1 VNPTNLTTT
10 PPTNNGTTNIAPNYA
25 SLLTL
30 LATNP
35 TDPTIAAAF
44 IEFLQQKNN
53 NNPNIIAPPTP
64 TFTSIITDAI
74 TSPNT
79 LTSPGTPSYSSVTTG
94 HHFPTPT
101 STNDDEDI
109 EEEDPILSQTDLLPL
124 RPTPTKSTYIHPS
137 SGIITSALEEQRLA
151 QTEDLRIQTRRA
163 TEKRV
168 YNHQAATKR
177 RCVIVK
183 FAMATNATS
192 DQAPLPSAL
201 EQVIDSIISNLDFN
215 FYVDVVAIINYSTP
229 VLNARKN
236 NSSYYSFIYVS
247 PRSTQIP
254 ISNTYS
260 KEFAIVHAR
269 LADLL
274 KGPLQ
279 AITNIPDLPEIT
291 RHLHISLPN
300 INAIGENLTFLID
313 GIGPRTI
320 LGNNEYDN
328 VDTCRHLGFLIY
340 QAFKETWKRTF
351 PTRPLHPDLSKLQTR
366 FTLHSVISVKKVRIQ
381 TPEST
386 PNIKNMLGVII
397 TDEESLSTLLRNS
410 ITELCITHNTPL
422 QLFGPLNPFSIRLHL
437 FPSTDG
443 PARIELGRQI
453 NTNNHKYHLS
463 HFKIIPKI
471 RIHLKFI
478 HQLRL
483 LTNVTFAL
491 DGCIALFC
499 DFSEG
504 QGDLRLT
511 AIFDATR
518 TTSFLGPATV
528 TSLII
533 DHFKKVIDLT
543 PPLLPINPPPP
554 MTNPYNRPP
563 STTTPPRGR
572 GRGGSRTTGPTTPFL
587 NQRNHVQ
594 IPDRSH
600 GHYRANQNNV
610 LQLYN
615 TPNKQYHVIIN
626 GGGGIA
632 VANIYQ
638 RDFDSGGLRHLLS
651 GVSFSINNKFSTF
664 VEAFALLQYFYPH
677 ITCPDDADYMNA
689 NCCHDTSNLNN
700 PSPQI
705 INQVGPYPQSR
716 TSHSECFHF
725 DELTDHQQALRRAA
739 TNRRILQKR
748 NIMDSYTFE
757 EKSPPPPNNPPNP
770 ATDMSIASSHDN
782 SETLLLSQ
790 PQHHPSHQP
799 IHHPLPNIYI
809 PTAPPTPPPCFPSE
823 IPTGE
828 PNTQQILHNIF
839 PPIHPDD
846 DDMLQSVTDNTD
858 HLSIN
863 EASQSSQNPA
873 PNKRVRPTTDIPH
886 HNPPPP
892 STIQFSTDIHTDP
905 ATILSLLTH
914 QIDEYNEQTT
924 PDKKLYIK
932 QALHI
937 DSPDNPKLLD
947 EKVIYLTLLHS
958 VYPTNA
964 NAKNTILNIIR
975 RVFPSSLPLFIDH
988 PPIPHVASS
997 ISKTTI
1003 PPGHFPLACQVT
1015 SCHFS
1020 NAGHAIYPNSDAGMT
1035 MAQLHGQHIH
1045 SELLLSLP
1053 PTDLLSIGWHS
1064 CCTNCTHIFLRESDL
1079 TAHRSTC
1086 TKYQAT
1092 TTPTTPSPF
1101 DHSTDPIW
1109 ALVFHICPHDKI
1121 QTLNE
1126 IISLDPLT
1134 NPQSL
1139 LPTVTEWFTNPSTSH
1154 ASKTTVNTPQK
1165 KND

>member
-1 VNPTNLTTT
+1 MNHPTPPTNTNEANPPPNTNNTPTTFNPPPADTITLGFTTPAIGTTNANIADGMSHLGVFTTPAIRTTNANIADGMSHLGGRPTNHHPTDNGRPVEMNNNNVNFADGTATHLGERPRNQHPIEDGRLVGTTIVNPTNLTTT
-10 PPTNNGTTNIAPNYA
+10 PLTINGTTNIAPNYA

-64 TFTSIITDAI
+64 TLTSII
-74 TSPNT
+74 
-79 LTSPGTPSYSSVTTG
+79 TSPGTPSYSSVTTG
-94 HHFPTPT
+94 HHFHTPT
-101 STNDDEDI
+101 STNDDEEI
-109 EEEDPILSQTDLLPL
+109 EEEDPILSQSDVLPL
-124 RPTPTKSTYIHPS
+124 RPTPTKSTYIRPS

-183 FAMATNATS
+183 FAMPTNATS

-201 EQVIDSIISNLDFN
+201 EQVIDSIISNLAFN

-229 VLNARKN
+229 ILNARKN

-320 LGNNEYDN
+320 LGDKEYDN

-386 PNIKNMLGVII
+386 PNIKNMFGVVI

-533 DHFKKVIDLT
+533 DHFKKVMDLT
-543 PPLLPINPPPP
+543 PPLLPTNPPP
-554 MTNPYNRPP
+554 
-563 STTTPPRGR
+563 
-572 GRGGSRTTGPTTPFL
+572 
-587 NQRNHVQ
+587 Q
-594 IPDRSH
+594 
-600 GHYRANQNNV
+600 
-610 LQLYN
+610 
-615 TPNKQYHVIIN
+615 
-626 GGGGIA
+626 
-632 VANIYQ
+632 
-638 RDFDSGGLRHLLS
+638 
-651 GVSFSINNKFSTF
+651 
-664 VEAFALLQYFYPH
+664 
-677 ITCPDDADYMNA
+677 
-689 NCCHDTSNLNN
+689 
-700 PSPQI
+700 
-705 INQVGPYPQSR
+705 
-716 TSHSECFHF
+716 
-725 DELTDHQQALRRAA
+725 
-739 TNRRILQKR
+739 
-748 NIMDSYTFE
+748 
-757 EKSPPPPNNPPNP
+757 
-770 ATDMSIASSHDN
+770 
-782 SETLLLSQ
+782 
-790 PQHHPSHQP
+790 
-799 IHHPLPNIYI
+799 
-809 PTAPPTPPPCFPSE
+809 
-823 IPTGE
+823 
-828 PNTQQILHNIF
+828 
-839 PPIHPDD
+839 
-846 DDMLQSVTDNTD
+846 
-858 HLSIN
+858 
-863 EASQSSQNPA
+863 
-873 PNKRVRPTTDIPH
+873 
-886 HNPPPP
+886 
-892 STIQFSTDIHTDP
+892 
-905 ATILSLLTH
+905 
-914 QIDEYNEQTT
+914 
-924 PDKKLYIK
+924 
-932 QALHI
+932 
-937 DSPDNPKLLD
+937 
-947 EKVIYLTLLHS
+947 
-958 VYPTNA
+958 
-964 NAKNTILNIIR
+964 
-975 RVFPSSLPLFIDH
+975 
-988 PPIPHVASS
+988 
-997 ISKTTI
+997 
-1003 PPGHFPLACQVT
+1003 
-1015 SCHFS
+1015 
-1020 NAGHAIYPNSDAGMT
+1020 
-1035 MAQLHGQHIH
+1035 
-1045 SELLLSLP
+1045 
-1053 PTDLLSIGWHS
+1053 
-1064 CCTNCTHIFLRESDL
+1064 
-1079 TAHRSTC
+1079 
-1086 TKYQAT
+1086 
-1092 TTPTTPSPF
+1092 
-1101 DHSTDPIW
+1101 
-1109 ALVFHICPHDKI
+1109 
-1121 QTLNE
+1121 
-1126 IISLDPLT
+1126 
-1134 NPQSL
+1134 
-1139 LPTVTEWFTNPSTSH
+1139 
-1154 ASKTTVNTPQK
+1154 
-1165 KND
+1165 